1 MKNILKMDNVKAK
14 SFFLKP
20 ESYTTIDLPVYFNFS
35 KILESISK
43 KIKGKDYKTFFK
55 ANEFPGNYSDVNYK
69 IYKNKNGRYAW
80 RPLELI
86 HPFLYVSLVDVITDK
101 DNWTIILNRFKEF
114 NKNKNI
120 VCSSMPNESAIKS
133 GDRRANIMNWINKV
147 EQESI
152 KLALDYKYMAI
163 TDITNCY
170 SSIYTHTI
178 SWALYGEEFAKEHK
192 DDKTLL
198 GYKIDYILRQMNY
211 NQTNGIPQGSVIT
224 DFIAEMILG
233 YADLLLSEKLS
244 TMEIDDYKI
253 IRFRDDYRIY
263 TNDEKYLTIILKAL
277 TEVLLN
283 LNMKLNEK
291 KTKIT
296 SDIIANS
303 MKEDKYK
310 YLGIENISIF
320 SIDKQL
326 LIIKKIGDN
335 YPNSSR
341 QKVLLSNLYNK
352 KIKKL
357 KNSPRNYK
365 QLISILVDIAFNNP
379 DNLNVCIVLI
389 SELAKSL
396 SQKAMVGLIESIQ
409 KKFSDIPNTEFLSI
423 WLQRII
429 ITTKSDYEFNET
441 ICKKVVKPTIKIW
454 NSDWLNYDI
463 LEESIIST
471 TERDDISYN
480 ISLKEADKFNIY

>member
-14 SFFLKP
+14 AFFLKP

-43 KIKGKDYKTFFK
+43 KINGKDYKTFFK

-101 DNWTIILNRFKEF
+101 DNWTTILNRFKKF
-114 NKNKNI
+114 SKNKNI
-120 VCSSMPNESAIKS
+120 VCSSVPNESSKKS
-133 GDRRANIMNWINKV
+133 GDKRANIINWINKV

-244 TMEIDDYKI
+244 SMQIDDYKI

-263 TNDEKYLTIILKAL
+263 TNDEKKLTIILKAL

-310 YLGIENISIF
+310 YLGIENISSF

-357 KNSPRNYK
+357 KNSSRNYK

-389 SELAKSL
+389 SELAKNL
-396 SQKAMVGLIESIQ
+396 SKKAMIGLIESIQ
-409 KKFSDIPNTEFLSI
+409 NKFSDIPNTEFLSI

-441 ICKKVVKPTIKIW
+441 ICKKVANPTIKIW

-463 LEESIIST
+463 LEESIINV
-471 TERDDISYN
+471 TERDGISYN

>member
-1 MKNILKMDNVKAK
+1 MKNILKMGNVKAK
-14 SFFLKP
+14 AFFLKP

-101 DNWTIILNRFKEF
+101 DNWATILNRFKEF
-114 NKNKNI
+114 SKNKNI
-120 VCSSMPNESAIKS
+120 VCSSIPNESSKKS
-133 GDRRANIMNWINKV
+133 GDKRANIINWINKV

-170 SSIYTHTI
+170 SSIYTHTV

-224 DFIAEMILG
+224 DFIAELILG

-244 TMEIDDYKI
+244 SMQIDDYKI

-263 TNDEKYLTIILKAL
+263 SNDEKKLTIILKAL

-310 YLGIENISIF
+310 YLGIENISNF

-357 KNSPRNYK
+357 KNSSRNYK

-389 SELAKSL
+389 SELAKNL
-396 SQKAMVGLIESIQ
+396 SKKAMVGLIESIQ
-409 KKFSDIPNTEFLSI
+409 NKFSDIPNTEFLSI

-441 ICKKVVKPTIKIW
+441 ICKKVVNPTIKIW

-463 LEESIIST
+463 LEESIINV
-471 TERDDISYN
+471 TERDGISYN
-480 ISLKEADKFNIY
+480 ISLEEADKFNIY